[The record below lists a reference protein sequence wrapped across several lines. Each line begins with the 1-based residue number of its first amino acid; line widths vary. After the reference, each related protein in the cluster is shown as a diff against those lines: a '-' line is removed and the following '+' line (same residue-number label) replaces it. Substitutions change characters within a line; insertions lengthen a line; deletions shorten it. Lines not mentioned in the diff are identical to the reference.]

1 MCEEIK
7 NVGKIFIF
15 IELFLMSEP
24 SLRVGN
30 LNVLDIEK
38 RKYQIYSYFTD

>member
-7 NVGKIFIF
+7 NVGKIF
-15 IELFLMSEP
+15 MSEP
-24 SLRVGN
+24 PLRVGN

-38 RKYQIYSYFTD
+38 RKYQIYSYFTH